1 MAVKR
6 KVVSTMLVRIGGATR
21 AGTRLVT
28 LECGHVERQ
37 KRSMPVPIS
46 KFCNWC
52 KDPK

>member
-6 KVVSTMLVRIGGATR
+6 KVVSTTLVRVGSSR
-21 AGTRLVT
+21 HAGTRLVT

-37 KRSMPVPIS
+37 KRSMPLPVY

-52 KDPK
+52 KEPK